1 MIGIDLK
8 GKVAIVTGAG
18 RGIGLGIARKLGE
31 AGATVVIAEV
41 DARLAETAVAAMQ
54 ADGMSTAPVR
64 VDVSNEESVA
74 AMAQEIVKRF
84 GRIDILVNNA
94 GVQSYVNFEETSF
107 AEWNRVMSINVG
119 GAFLCTKAVY
129 TAMREAGGGAIV
141 NLASMA
147 ARTGGQAS
155 PVSYTASKTGV
166 VGLTKSTARSL
177 GKYGIRVNAICPGI
191 IDTEMIAHWTDELRV
206 HWEKQMPLGRL
217 GTVEDVAKV
226 VLFLVSDLAVY
237 VTGTTTDINGG
248 YAMY

>member
-1 MIGIDLK
+1 MIGINLE

-18 RGIGLGIARKLGE
+18 RGIGLGIAQVLGK

-41 DARLAETAVAAMQ
+41 DADLASKAAAAME
-54 ADGMSTAPVR
+54 ADGMSAAAVR
-64 VDVSNEESVA
+64 VDVSNEASVTG
-74 AMAQEIVKRF
+74 MAQEIHERF

-107 AEWNRVMSINVG
+107 AEWTRVMSINVG

-129 TAMREAGGGAIV
+129 SAMKDVGGGAIV

-166 VGLTKSTARSL
+166 IGLTKSTARSL

-191 IDTEMIAHWTDELRV
+191 IDTEMIAHWSDELRV
-206 HWEKQMPLGRL
+206 HWENQMPLGRL

-226 VLFLVSDLAVY
+226 VLFLVSDLAIY